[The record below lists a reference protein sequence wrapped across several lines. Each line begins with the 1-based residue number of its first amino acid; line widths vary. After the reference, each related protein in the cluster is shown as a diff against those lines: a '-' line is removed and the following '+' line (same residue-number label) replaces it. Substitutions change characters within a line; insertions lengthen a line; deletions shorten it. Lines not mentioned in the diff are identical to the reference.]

1 MDSLVKTGV
10 YSDKNKTDLINLLFM
25 SLQMSTHYLS
35 THSSGR
41 FIIITNELIFLS
53 WYSISLRKVL

>member
-41 FIIITNELIFLS
+41 CIIITNE
-53 WYSISLRKVL
+53 